1 MTLNEN
7 QESTGFT
14 MLTTDSREAFK
25 MAEKMAFAGYRV
37 NLSGVKGEL
46 WTVVVT
52 ETEQGNQ
59 HAITA

>member
-14 MLTTDSREAFK
+14 MLTTDPREAFK
-25 MAEKMAFAGYRV
+25 MAEKMAFAGYSV
-37 NLSGVKGEL
+37 KLSGVKGAL

-52 ETEQGNQ
+52 ETEQSNQ